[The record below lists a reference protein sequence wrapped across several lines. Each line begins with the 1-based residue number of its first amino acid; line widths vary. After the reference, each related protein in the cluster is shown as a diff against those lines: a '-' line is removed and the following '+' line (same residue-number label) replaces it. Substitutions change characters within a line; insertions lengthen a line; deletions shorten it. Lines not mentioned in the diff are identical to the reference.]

1 MAPGNVL
8 PVLAFLGGLRLVQDY
23 AIYPRLISHAMH
35 LHPLAVVVALW
46 AGAAVGGLVGICL
59 AIPAVG
65 VLQVAW
71 RHWREY
77 RDIEA
82 LVEESIRRSSA

>member
-1 MAPGNVL
+1 
-8 PVLAFLGGLRLVQDY
+8 
-23 AIYPRLISHAMH
+23 
-35 LHPLAVVVALW
+35 
-46 AGAAVGGLVGICL
+46 VGGLVGICL